1 MAGYISDLEDHNDI
15 SESLWL
21 WWDVMLPDMVF

>member
-21 WWDVMLPDMVF
+21 WRDVMLPDMVF